1 MDLIT
6 RKDKTTK
13 EHLKMII
20 QEIRSISRKI
30 QNLEEQAEHMLRKK
44 LY

>member
-1 MDLIT
+1 MDFIT
-6 RKDKTTK
+6 QEDKTTE

-20 QEIRSISRKI
+20 QEIRTISRKI